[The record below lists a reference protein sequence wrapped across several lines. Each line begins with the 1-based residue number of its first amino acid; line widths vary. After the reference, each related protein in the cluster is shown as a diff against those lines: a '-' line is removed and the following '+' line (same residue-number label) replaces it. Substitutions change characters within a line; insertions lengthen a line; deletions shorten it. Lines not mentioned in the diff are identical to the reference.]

1 MAGIYLHIPFC
12 KQACIYCNFHF
23 STSLQQKEKVLAAM
37 LIELKQNSNYLDS
50 NNIDTIYFGG
60 GTPSLLTTDE
70 ISLLIDTIYRYYNI
84 SDLKECTLEA
94 NPDDLNKAYIKSLRN
109 TAINRL
115 SIGVQSFRD
124 EDLYFMK
131 RAHNASQ
138 ADYSIKASQDAGLS
152 LLSIDLIYGI
162 PGLSNKAWQ
171 QNIAKM
177 HTLNIP
183 HFSAYSLTVEK
194 NTSLFHSINKK
205 KTTNI
210 DADQATEQFEILMHE
225 CVQLGYEQYE
235 ISNFALP
242 GKHAIHNTNYWLG
255 IPYLGIGP
263 AAHSYN
269 GNTRRWNIANNT
281 IYASSITE
289 NNKIKA
295 YEEETL
301 TIYQQ
306 LNEYLMTS
314 LRTMW
319 GCDLNYIEKKWGIDI
334 ANNINKSS
342 ISFINRGQMLAENN
356 ILKLTT
362 KGKLFADTIASDMFI
377 L

>member
-1 MAGIYLHIPFC
+1 
-12 KQACIYCNFHF
+12 
-23 STSLQQKEKVLAAM
+23 M
-37 LIELKQNSNYLDS
+37 LIELKQNSSFLES
-50 NNIDTIYFGG
+50 ANIDTIYFGG
-60 GTPSLLTTDE
+60 GTPSLLTADE
-70 ISLLIDTIYRYYNI
+70 ISLFIDTIYKYYNI
-84 SDLKECTLEA
+84 SELKECTLEA
-94 NPDDLNKAYIKSLRN
+94 NPDDLNKEYIKSLRN

-124 EDLYFMK
+124 EDLKFMK
-131 RAHNASQ
+131 RAHTASQ

-162 PGLSNKAWQ
+162 PGLSHKNWQ
-171 QNIAKM
+171 HNIAAM
-177 HTLNIP
+177 QALSIP

-194 NTSLFHSINKK
+194 DTALFHSINKK
-205 KTTNI
+205 KTTNV
-210 DADQATEQFEILMHE
+210 DAVQAAEQLEILMHE

-255 IPYLGIGP
+255 VPYLGIGP
-263 AAHSYN
+263 SAHSYN

-281 IYASSITE
+281 IYATNITE
-289 NNKIKA
+289 NNKIKV

-334 ANNINKSS
+334 ASKIKRSS
-342 ISFINRGQMLAENN
+342 ILYIDRGQMFVENYL
-356 ILKLTT
+356 LKLTT
-362 KGKLFADTIASDMFI
+362 KGKLFADSIASDMFI

>member
-319 GCDLNYIEKKWGIDI
+319 GCDLNYIDKKWGIDI